1 MRTFL
6 HITTAMA
13 LAVSLGATLTACQNK
28 AVQKTPAN
36 ALDIQSNNIQ
46 NSVLQENGFDR
57 TLAKAKSEL
66 DAQMRLPI
74 TVPVPKDPG
83 GGYTHEKHKQNAT
96 LIYNAGQIFTLS
108 GEMQYA
114 EYARNQMLA
123 YADVYPSWALHPAKK
138 EQSPGRMFW
147 QNLNES
153 MWLLNVSQSYAA
165 IKDILTEA
173 EREKI
178 ETNVLRNMADFLSV
192 GSPETFN
199 KVHNHG
205 TWATAAVGLT
215 GYAIDDADYV
225 EQALMGLDK
234 SGEAGFLK
242 QMDKLFSPDGY
253 YNEGPYYQRFALMP
267 FVIFAQAVE
276 QNNPEIQIFE
286 KRDGILKKAIY
297 TTIQQNYGGLFFPIN
312 DAIKDKGIKT
322 RELLHGVAIAYEL
335 TGDKG
340 LLAVS
345 QAQGKYVLT
354 PESRQLAKDIA
365 AGKAEP
371 FDYKTMRLGDG
382 EDGTEGALDIIR
394 ASQYPTDLVLVAKN
408 TSQGLGHGHFDKLGF
423 LLYDAGEEILRDY
436 GAARFLNVEA
446 KYGGHYLAENNKFA
460 KQTIAH
466 NALVVDET
474 SHFDADVRLG
484 NMNAPELGV
493 FSDSGDLKI
502 TSASIATAY
511 PDVALDR
518 TMAMISDAAFPSPII
533 VDLMEAHSENPHQ
546 YDLPFYYNGQLIETN
561 FKINADTNLRKP
573 LGFKNGYEYLWRVGE
588 ASSVRGISQIT
599 WLLGSVFYSVTSAV
613 PENTK
618 IIFAEIGA
626 NDPDFN
632 LRREP
637 AFILRAN
644 RDDGVSFVSVIEP
657 HGDYNPTVE
666 YTLNSHSNVKSVRH
680 FESGSDEYIQIET
693 KAGARVGLA
702 ISGDMALDA
711 THSLEVEGVTKNWTG
726 PYKLFHSDKHMNSN
740 KPVHSDNPVHG
751 GQ

>member
-1 MRTFL
+1 MKSYFY
-6 HITTAMA
+6 ITTAVVLGMA
-13 LAVSLGATLTACQNK
+13 ITACQNNE
-28 AVQKTPAN
+28 ANVSKTESEAPRSTMGSQQAT
-36 ALDIQSNNIQ
+36 S
-46 NSVLQENGFDR
+46 FDA

-66 DAQMRLPI
+66 DAQMALPI
-74 TVPVPKDPG
+74 IVPVPKDPG
-83 GGYTHEKHKQNAT
+83 GGYTHEKHKSNAT
-96 LIYNAGQIFTLS
+96 LIYNAGQIYKLT
-108 GEMQYA
+108 GEKSYA
-114 EYARNQMLA
+114 DYAGKQMLA
-123 YADVYPSWALHPAKK
+123 YADVYPDWALHPAKK

-153 MWLLNVSQSYAA
+153 MWLLNISQSYAA
-165 IKDILTEA
+165 IKDTLSQEQ
-173 EREKI
+173 RDKI
-178 ETNVLRNMADFLSV
+178 ETNVLRNMAEFLSD

-215 GYAIDDADYV
+215 GYAIGDDEYV

-267 FVIFAQAVE
+267 FVIFAQAV
-276 QNNPEIQIFE
+276 QKNNPEHKIFE

-345 QAQGKYVLT
+345 QAQGKHVLT

-365 AGKAEP
+365 AGKTQP

-394 ASQYPTDLVLVAKN
+394 ASQDPNDLALVVKN
-408 TSQGLGHGHFDKLGF
+408 TSQGLGHGHFDKLGL
-423 LLYDAGEEILRDY
+423 LLYDAGVEVLRDY

-446 KYGGHYLAENNKFA
+446 KYGGHYLPENNKFA

-474 SHFDADVRLG
+474 SHFDGDVKIG
-484 NMNAPELGV
+484 NKNAPTLGV
-493 FSDSGDLKI
+493 FSDTGDLKI
-502 TSASIATAY
+502 TSASIDTAY
-511 PDVALDR
+511 PDVSMDR
-518 TMAMISDAAFPSPII
+518 TMAMITDAAFPRAIV
-533 VDLMEAHSENPHQ
+533 VDLMEAHSENTHQ

-573 LGFKNGYEYLWRVGE
+573 LGFKNGYQYLWKVGE
-588 ASSVRGISQIT
+588 GEPANAGSQIT
-599 WLLGSVFYSVTSAV
+599 WLLGNTFYSVTSAI
-613 PENTK
+613 PEGTDV
-618 IIFAEIGA
+618 IFAEIGA
-626 NDPDFN
+626 SDPDFN

-637 AFILRAN
+637 AFIFRAN
-644 RDDGVSFVSVIEP
+644 SSDGASFVSVIEP

-666 YTLNSHSNVKSVRH
+666 YTLDSHSNVKSVRH
-680 FESGSDEYIQIET
+680 FESGADEYIEIET
-693 KAGARVGLA
+693 KGGDLVGLA
-702 ISGDMALDA
+702 ISGDMSESASHTIDINGKA
-711 THSLEVEGVTKNWTG
+711 RSWSG
-726 PYKLFHSDKHMNSN
+726 PYKLFHSEKHLN
-740 KPVHSDNPVHG
+740 KDETNAKR
-751 GQ
+751 